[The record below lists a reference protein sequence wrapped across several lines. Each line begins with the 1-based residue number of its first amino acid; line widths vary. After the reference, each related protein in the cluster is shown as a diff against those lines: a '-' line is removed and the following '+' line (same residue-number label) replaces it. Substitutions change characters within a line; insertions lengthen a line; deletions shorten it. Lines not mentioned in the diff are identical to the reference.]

1 LLFGAADDFHA
12 EWLRDE
18 PYDATA
24 TDPGSYIPGDWC
36 QLSPG
41 NREHEI
47 RTRDVIAS
55 VASFL
60 LFLEKEA
67 FVF

>member
-1 LLFGAADDFHA
+1 LLFGAAGFHA

-18 PYDATA
+18 PSDATA
-24 TDPGSYIPGDWC
+24 TGSGSSIPTVRC

-47 RTRDVIAS
+47 RTRDVLAS

-67 FVF
+67 FAF